1 MDKKIIFEKYIIC
14 VFLHFPTAD
23 DANVRHEEFLN
34 NSDYSPRD
42 VIQYDKIIFHKNSF
56 LQKVCP

>member
-1 MDKKIIFEKYIIC
+1 MGGQI
-14 VFLHFPTAD
+14 LPPPAD
-23 DANVRHEEFLN
+23 DANVRHEEFVN

-42 VIQYDKIIFHKNSF
+42 VIQHAKIIFHKYSF